1 MGHPY
6 QNITNKANFT
16 LAFFKKKCVCVPSK
30 TIKAAAYKALV
41 RPHVEYC
48 SAVWDPPTNILSNK
62 LEMVQRRSA
71 RWVCNS
77 YRSGP
82 NSTGPTEMMTGLE
95 WPSLQTRRKNSRLSL
110 MYKMKNNLVLMSS
123 RSLLVEYPYNTKNMP
138 NHAFMPLD
146 LIPKKNYFSSTFF
159 PKTVQDW
166 NQLPP
171 STATA
176 SSLEDFKALLVVG

>member
-1 MGHPY
+1 MCDLRWNTHI
-6 QNITNKANFT
+6 NNVTNKANPT
-16 LAFFKKKCVCVPSK
+16 LAVLKRNVRVPSK

-95 WPSLQTRRKNSRLSL
+95 WPSLQTRRKNYRLSL

-123 RSLLVEYPYNTKNMP
+123 RSLLVEYPYNTKICPTM
-138 NHAFMPLD
+138 HSCL
-146 LIPKKNYFSSTFF
+146 
-159 PKTVQDW
+159 
-166 NQLPP
+166 
-171 STATA
+171 
-176 SSLEDFKALLVVG
+176 

>member
-1 MGHPY
+1 
-6 QNITNKANFT
+6 
-16 LAFFKKKCVCVPSK
+16 
-30 TIKAAAYKALV
+30 
-41 RPHVEYC
+41 
-48 SAVWDPPTNILSNK
+48 
-62 LEMVQRRSA
+62 
-71 RWVCNS
+71 
-77 YRSGP
+77 
-82 NSTGPTEMMTGLE
+82 
-95 WPSLQTRRKNSRLSL
+95 

-146 LIPKKNYFSSTFF
+146 LIPKKKLFLF

-176 SSLEDFKALLVVG
+176 SSLEDFKALLVAG